1 MEELVGPNYVLFHA
15 SMYVFE
21 EILWSLYARL
31 LIQYATHVKKL
42 LFWLRLAA
50 YLRSDF
56 SRNA

>member
-31 LIQYATHVKKL
+31 LIL
-42 LFWLRLAA
+42 LRYTLYTIIITTWYKEKSERI
-50 YLRSDF
+50 
-56 SRNA
+56 